1 LIGYS
6 VFCTDFYGYSLGIAV
21 PAIPEPLRPTAD
33 PGGDRVVYNEVGLD
47 GSASTTPNDSITSWH
62 WELVNRYDDALNRS
76 ADGVTATI
84 NGLSFGIYDVSLTVT
99 DSTGATDS
107 SSFMLV
113 AIGPYDVNG
122 DGKQGLAES
131 IDILRSLVTP

>member
-1 LIGYS
+1 
-6 VFCTDFYGYSLGIAV
+6 
-21 PAIPEPLRPTAD
+21 
-33 PGGDRVVYNEVGLD
+33 
-47 GSASTTPNDSITSWH
+47 
-62 WELVNRYDDALNRS
+62 LVNRYDDALNRS

-84 NGLSFGIYDVSLTVT
+84 NGLSTGIYDVSLTVT

-131 IDILRSLVTP
+131 N